1 MQHYLIVLVGESGS
15 GKTELSKCLM
25 GPPLNLHRIISC
37 TTRPQR
43 PGEVDGI
50 HYRFLDPADFKR
62 RLSAGEFVEFDRPFG
77 EHLYG
82 RLHSDLSEV
91 GFRHCICDMTE
102 PGVAAL
108 QENPQKYDKLVVIRI
123 EPRNNRT
130 LDRTEA
136 RASGDEARKRIPI
149 RVDEV
154 VINDHGDPDGL
165 AKAVDRLILICNQYI
180 HPEG

>member
-1 MQHYLIVLVGESGS
+1 LIVLVGDSGS
-15 GKTELSKCLM
+15 GKTELSKALM
-25 GPPLNLHRIISC
+25 GPPLHLHRVISC
-37 TTRPQR
+37 TTRPR
-43 PGEVDGI
+43 REGEVDGI
-50 HYRFLDPADFKR
+50 HYRFLEEAEFKR
-62 RLSAGEFVEFDRPFG
+62 RLSAGHFVEYDQPFG

-108 QENPQKYDKLVVIRI
+108 QEYPERYDKLVVIRV
-123 EPRNNRT
+123 EARNSRRV
-130 LDRTEA
+130 DRAEA
-136 RASGDEARKRIPI
+136 RAAGDEARKRIPI

-165 AKAVDRLILICNQYI
+165 RMAVDRLLVICNQYI